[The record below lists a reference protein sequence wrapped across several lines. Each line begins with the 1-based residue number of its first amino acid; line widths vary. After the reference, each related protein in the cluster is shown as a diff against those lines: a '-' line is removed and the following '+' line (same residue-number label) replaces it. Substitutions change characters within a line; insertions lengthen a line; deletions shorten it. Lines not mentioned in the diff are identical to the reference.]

1 MAGYVSGPTLKC
13 LNDRCQSTNL
23 RLVTEK
29 LDTYD
34 QVYVASVECLDCHC
48 SMLDSRRGKQKRPY
62 DQNGL
67 IAGREE
73 EFRLRAEEPSGA
85 SAPGTTAKT
94 ATG

>member
-29 LDTYD
+29 LDSYD
-34 QVYVASVECLDCHC
+34 NVYVASVECCDCHC

-62 DQNGL
+62 DKDGL
-67 IAGREE
+67 LAGRA
-73 EFRLRAEEPSGA
+73 FSLRAEE
-85 SAPGTTAKT
+85 
-94 ATG
+94 